1 MPRYFLD
8 FQDGPVWLE
17 DEEGQ
22 EYDTLRAARDAA
34 IAALPD
40 IGREG
45 PPNDGR
51 RTFVAFVRDEHG
63 TEWCTVRLDMSAE
76 CHPEHPDMS
85 AADGHGG

>member
-45 PPNDGR
+45 PPSEGK
-51 RTFVAFVRDEHG
+51 RTFVAFVRDEQG
-63 TEWCTVRLDMSAE
+63 TERCTVQLNLDAE
-76 CHPEHPDMS
+76 CHPE
-85 AADGHGG
+85 AAGTRTDGRHDG

>member
-1 MPRYFLD
+1 MPRYFMD

-17 DEEGQ
+17 DEEGH

-45 PPNDGR
+45 APSDGKR
-51 RTFVAFVRDEHG
+51 SFVAIVRDEHG
-63 TEWCTVRLDMSAE
+63 TERCTVRLNLDAE
-76 CHPEHPDMS
+76 CHTEPSDARM
-85 AADGHGG
+85 DGGRDG